1 MARALSLTVVAGLA
15 SPLQAA
21 QPSFPIG
28 IVQSLAS
35 VATQASGTSYVLIRT
50 GSQRSAQAGM
60 ELVYN
65 YGAVQLWKAS
75 GSALMKLA
83 ATSDALVQK
92 TTLDVPSGEFDP
104 LVSGRKDTGGSFGPQ
119 VYLVQFVGP
128 APDEWLDQVRA
139 TGVTPIQYV
148 NNNAWQVLAKSDA
161 TKSSLAKLSAP
172 WLRYSGRM
180 TADQKIATSLNA
192 ALAEGRD
199 DIHAVVVLADHV
211 AVDISK
217 QAIEALVASHGEWYG
232 LGEGQ
237 IALEFHADEQSIRNI
252 AELGDVLTVGLH
264 GERRKNDEVQT
275 QIMAGHLVSNNTLP
289 SGTGYLGWLTGLG
302 FSTDPADYPI
312 IAVAD
317 DGIGDGTT
325 TNGAGDFRLRE
336 NGNGASRIT
345 YAVSCNDTNTA
356 AHRAGVGGHGHLN
369 STIAV
374 GYDQNSGWPY
384 HDANGYLRGQGVN
397 PFGRVANF
405 EIFNDSGKTNCG
417 SDDAGVVAAE
427 AAQNAKISSNSWGY
441 CANANCTAPLTT
453 YDASA
458 RAYDLG
464 VRDANGTA
472 AGSPSMIV
480 VFAAGN
486 DGSGAN
492 TVGTPG
498 TAKNVITVG
507 ASENVR
513 PASDNSSGGSV
524 TWTDGCGIGA
534 SGANSAMDVISFSS
548 RGPSTGGRKK
558 PEVIAPGTHVQGSRS
573 PYSGFDGSGVCDS
586 AMPPGQTSLAAS
598 SGTSH
603 STPAVAGAASLVYRY
618 LQTQYGL
625 SDPSPALVKGYFIA
639 HPTYLT
645 GTGANDTLPSNTQGY
660 GMTNLDAAF
669 DPDTP
674 RLLEDQTTI
683 FGGTGDSHQMLATV
697 ADTTKPLRI
706 ALVWTDAAGAANA
719 TNPQVNNL
727 DLAVTVGGQ
736 TYKGN
741 RFSGQWSTT
750 GGSADA
756 ADNYEAVFLPAGTT
770 GPITI
775 DVTATAINGDG
786 VPGNADATDQDFAL
800 VCSNCTKETSFNLS
814 VSPTQAQVC
823 AGASPQFAVDV
834 GALNGFAGNVA
845 LDVNGAPAGATTGFS
860 VNPIAAP
867 GSSTLTVDTT
877 GVAAGDYVFAVD
889 GVNGSTTRSSNITL
903 GVSTSA
909 PTAFA
914 LADPANYSSNVAT
927 NAALSWSASTNA
939 TSYLVEVATDSAFG
953 NLVWSDTVTA
963 TTATPS
969 GLVSGTQYFWRVTAA
984 DACGMQAASQNFTF
998 ITQAKPDVLLV
1009 DDSYGVSTLASWTT
1023 PLDAILGAGNYSVW
1037 DVEALDGEPTADD
1050 LAGVKRVVW
1059 FSGGMALASQ
1069 GGEIA
1074 GPSDASEAVLGSWL
1088 DGGACLFLSSQD
1100 YAWDQAGTTTFMTN
1114 YLGASVQTQDVSAT
1128 TQTGQNVYNGLSA
1141 NISQTG
1147 AGFALYPDR
1156 LSVLT
1161 GAQSAYQYSTQNGGR
1176 YDAVSK
1182 TVTTPHPYFTTW
1194 LAFPLEGAT
1203 AANRQ
1208 AVLQK
1213 FFDTCTYT
1221 SNTAPVA
1228 VDDAITVNQGGT
1240 ATTLVGG
1247 ATSVRAND
1255 TDAED
1260 GTPTGNVTV
1269 FESPAHGSL
1278 TLNQD
1283 GTFSY
1288 VHDGSATAS
1297 DSFTYVVLDSAG
1309 AISNEGTVSITITPM
1324 VDYTLTYTTDGNGTI
1339 DGTSQQTVDDGADGT
1354 AVTAVP
1360 NTGYHFVQWSD
1371 GSTDNPR
1378 TDTNVT
1384 ADISVQAQFAIN
1396 TYALDY
1402 TTDGNGTIEG
1412 SASQAGVAYG
1422 SDGAA
1427 VTAVPNTGYHFV
1439 QWSDGSADNP
1449 RTDTNV
1455 TADISV
1461 QAQFAI
1467 NTYTLDYTTDGNGTI
1482 EGIASQAG
1490 VAYGSD
1496 GAAVTA
1502 VPNAGYHF
1510 VQWSDGSADNPRT
1523 DANVTADVTVTAGFA
1538 PNVLVFTTQPG
1549 DVTAGSALGTVVVA
1563 EQDGNGNTMA
1573 SDSTS
1578 TVDLTLTTVCG
1589 TSLDLGTVTL
1599 TNGVAT
1605 LDSDAVF
1612 YTVTGG
1618 LTINA
1623 TSSLAPIAVATSDS
1637 FSIVANA
1644 DIVFRDAFESCVP

>member
-1 MARALSLTVVAGLA
+1 MKSRFFPRARALTRLTPMARALSLTVVAGLA

-674 RLLEDQTTI
+674 PPPWPIPPSRCASRWSGPTRRARPTPPTRKSTTWI
-683 FGGTGDSHQMLATV
+683 WPLPWVARPTRAIVSVVSGAPPAAVPMRPTITRPCSCRRAPPVRSPSTSPPPPSMVTAYLATPMPPIR
-697 ADTTKPLRI
+697 TLRWC
-706 ALVWTDAAGAANA
+706 A
-719 TNPQVNNL
+719 
-727 DLAVTVGGQ
+727 
-736 TYKGN
+736 
-741 RFSGQWSTT
+741 
-750 GGSADA
+750 
-756 ADNYEAVFLPAGTT
+756 
-770 GPITI
+770 
-775 DVTATAINGDG
+775 ATARKK
-786 VPGNADATDQDFAL
+786 PASTFPCRPRKRRFARARRRSSRWTWVRSTGL
-800 VCSNCTKETSFNLS
+800 PETSHS
-814 VSPTQAQVC
+814 
-823 AGASPQFAVDV
+823 
-834 GALNGFAGNVA
+834 
-845 LDVNGAPAGATTGFS
+845 
-860 VNPIAAP
+860 
-867 GSSTLTVDTT
+867 
-877 GVAAGDYVFAVD
+877 
-889 GVNGSTTRSSNITL
+889 
-903 GVSTSA
+903 
-909 PTAFA
+909 
-914 LADPANYSSNVAT
+914 
-927 NAALSWSASTNA
+927 
-939 TSYLVEVATDSAFG
+939 
-953 NLVWSDTVTA
+953 
-963 TTATPS
+963 
-969 GLVSGTQYFWRVTAA
+969 
-984 DACGMQAASQNFTF
+984 M
-998 ITQAKPDVLLV
+998 
-1009 DDSYGVSTLASWTT
+1009 
-1023 PLDAILGAGNYSVW
+1023 
-1037 DVEALDGEPTADD
+1037 
-1050 LAGVKRVVW
+1050 
-1059 FSGGMALASQ
+1059 
-1069 GGEIA
+1069 
-1074 GPSDASEAVLGSWL
+1074 
-1088 DGGACLFLSSQD
+1088 
-1100 YAWDQAGTTTFMTN
+1100 
-1114 YLGASVQTQDVSAT
+1114 
-1128 TQTGQNVYNGLSA
+1128 
-1141 NISQTG
+1141 
-1147 AGFALYPDR
+1147 
-1156 LSVLT
+1156 
-1161 GAQSAYQYSTQNGGR
+1161 
-1176 YDAVSK
+1176 
-1182 TVTTPHPYFTTW
+1182 
-1194 LAFPLEGAT
+1194 
-1203 AANRQ
+1203 
-1208 AVLQK
+1208 
-1213 FFDTCTYT
+1213 
-1221 SNTAPVA
+1221 
-1228 VDDAITVNQGGT
+1228 
-1240 ATTLVGG
+1240 
-1247 ATSVRAND
+1247 
-1255 TDAED
+1255 
-1260 GTPTGNVTV
+1260 
-1269 FESPAHGSL
+1269 
-1278 TLNQD
+1278 
-1283 GTFSY
+1283 
-1288 VHDGSATAS
+1288 
-1297 DSFTYVVLDSAG
+1297 
-1309 AISNEGTVSITITPM
+1309 
-1324 VDYTLTYTTDGNGTI
+1324 
-1339 DGTSQQTVDDGADGT
+1339 
-1354 AVTAVP
+1354 
-1360 NTGYHFVQWSD
+1360 
-1371 GSTDNPR
+1371 
-1378 TDTNVT
+1378 
-1384 ADISVQAQFAIN
+1384 
-1396 TYALDY
+1396 
-1402 TTDGNGTIEG
+1402 
-1412 SASQAGVAYG
+1412 
-1422 SDGAA
+1422 
-1427 VTAVPNTGYHFV
+1427 
-1439 QWSDGSADNP
+1439 
-1449 RTDTNV
+1449 
-1455 TADISV
+1455 
-1461 QAQFAI
+1461 
-1467 NTYTLDYTTDGNGTI
+1467 
-1482 EGIASQAG
+1482 
-1490 VAYGSD
+1490 
-1496 GAAVTA
+1496 
-1502 VPNAGYHF
+1502 
-1510 VQWSDGSADNPRT
+1510 
-1523 DANVTADVTVTAGFA
+1523 
-1538 PNVLVFTTQPG
+1538 
-1549 DVTAGSALGTVVVA
+1549 
-1563 EQDGNGNTMA
+1563 
-1573 SDSTS
+1573 
-1578 TVDLTLTTVCG
+1578 
-1589 TSLDLGTVTL
+1589 
-1599 TNGVAT
+1599 
-1605 LDSDAVF
+1605 
-1612 YTVTGG
+1612 
-1618 LTINA
+1618 
-1623 TSSLAPIAVATSDS
+1623 
-1637 FSIVANA
+1637 
-1644 DIVFRDAFESCVP
+1644 